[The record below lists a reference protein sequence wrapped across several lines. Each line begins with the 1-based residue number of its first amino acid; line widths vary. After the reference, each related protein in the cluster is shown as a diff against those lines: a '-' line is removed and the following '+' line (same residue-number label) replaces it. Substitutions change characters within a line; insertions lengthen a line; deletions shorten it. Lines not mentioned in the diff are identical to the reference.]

1 MGDLEKMFIALNW
14 WPCGSGGP
22 VVPEVL
28 VGPCGHG
35 SPGGPVTLV
44 APMAMVVVLRVFC
57 FFLIFLGFLWVSLF
71 LVGGGLVGSVGLLG
85 FVGC

>member
-1 MGDLEKMFIALNW
+1 MKLEDLEQKNHEVKCFCS
-14 WPCGSGGP
+14 PCGP
-22 VVPEVL
+22 VVPVSAAMVAL
-28 VGPCGHG
+28 VA
-35 SPGGPVTLV
+35 LV
-44 APMAMVVVLRVFC
+44 APVAVVVVSRVSW

>member
-1 MGDLEKMFIALNW
+1 MFIALNW

-44 APMAMVVVLRVFC
+44 APMAMVAPVALVVVLRVFW
-57 FFLIFLGFLWVSLF
+57 FFLICLGFLWVSLF
-71 LVGGGLVGSVGLLG
+71 LVGGGLVGSVGLEG